1 MKGDKEMALDMTAL
15 NELNKMIYNFSKENI
30 IEVTNVQPGLEAF
43 CEWENEDRTGDITIS
58 YPIVTTCHSDKLYIE
73 YLEELGLDTN
83 RFNIWFATLLHELF
97 HAVTTPQFDE
107 EGQIEYLNN
116 LRKVEEMEDEDA
128 RLRTYFRLPIE
139 AAATKGAVDFI
150 LRNKDLCEIFQ
161 AKCIA
166 KMIEFYNANDVIDE
180 DAFAE

>member
-1 MKGDKEMALDMTAL
+1 MKALD
-15 NELNKMIYNFSKENI
+15 ELNTMIFDFVNKHI
-30 IEVTNVQPGLEAF
+30 TKVDTVQPGLEAY
-43 CEWENEDRTGDITIS
+43 CEWETNDCTGKVTIS
-58 YPIVTTCHSDKLYIE
+58 YPVVTCDHSDELYNE
-73 YLEELGLDTN
+73 YLNELGLDTN
-83 RFNIWFATLLHELF
+83 RFNVWFATLLHEVF
-97 HAVTTPQFDE
+97 HAVTIDSFNTWARLWHYYSLVD
-107 EGQIEYLNN
+107 
-116 LRKVEEMEDEDA
+116 VDEMEDEDA

-161 AKCIA
+161 EECIA